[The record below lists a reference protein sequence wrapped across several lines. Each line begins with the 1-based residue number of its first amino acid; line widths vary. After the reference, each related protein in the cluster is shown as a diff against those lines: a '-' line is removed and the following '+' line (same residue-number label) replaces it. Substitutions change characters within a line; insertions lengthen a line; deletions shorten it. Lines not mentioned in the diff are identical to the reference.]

1 LKFCA
6 LLICAAFPATAATFV
21 VTNTDP
27 DGAFGVF
34 EALSGANGK
43 PGLDEIRVLGIA
55 IRNYPNFIYDNT
67 FGVVS
72 DAEVDPRAPA
82 TRDG

>member
-1 LKFCA
+1 MAYREIGMWEIL
-6 LLICAAFPATAATFV
+6 
-21 VTNTDP
+21 
-27 DGAFGVF
+27 
-34 EALSGANGK
+34 EALSGANGN